1 MSRQVSSFLSGGQ
14 ASAPDVA
21 ALISILLVLAI
32 DVRLIFY
39 CLDDLNRRR
48 IVNVFDKQTWTIAI
62 IAGGPIGQ
70 IAYWLYGRGPY

>member
-1 MSRQVSSFLSGGQ
+1 MSHQVPSFLGGGQVSV
-14 ASAPDVA
+14 PDVA
-21 ALISILLVLAI
+21 ALVSLLLVLAV

-48 IVNVFDKQTWTIAI
+48 IVNVCDRQTWAIAI

-70 IAYWLYGRGPY
+70 IAYWLYGRGAY